1 MSIDKNNLIKLIF
14 QVKSHREL
22 RIENWELRMKK
33 QSLRDG
39 TIENWE
45 FLAEPS
51 GKAERR
57 IENEKKFYI
66 IPILSGLSGATCQAT
81 ELLTGFAGTI

>member
-1 MSIDKNNLIKLIF
+1 MSIDKNNLISLFF
-14 QVKSHREL
+14 QVKSRREL

-45 FLAEPS
+45 LRIEKTILYYSDPDRS
-51 GKAERR
+51 ERR
-57 IENEKKFYI
+57 N
-66 IPILSGLSGATCQAT
+66 LSG
-81 ELLTGFAGTI
+81 